1 MTLRGPDI
9 YREQTVERE
18 VYILRGTVRE
28 GNSGGPLI
36 TPEGEVVGVVFGA
49 AMDAD
54 DTGYALTVEQVLPQL
69 MAALEAPGP
78 GPTGAWVGAR

>member
-9 YREQTVERE
+9 YRAQTVERE

-36 TPEGEVVGVVFGA
+36 TPDGEVVGVVFGA
-49 AMDAD
+49 AMDAE
-54 DTGYALTVEQVLPQL
+54 DTGYALTVDQVLPQL
-69 MAALEAPGP
+69 MAAVESWQPVA
-78 GPTGAWVGAR
+78 TGSCVGAG